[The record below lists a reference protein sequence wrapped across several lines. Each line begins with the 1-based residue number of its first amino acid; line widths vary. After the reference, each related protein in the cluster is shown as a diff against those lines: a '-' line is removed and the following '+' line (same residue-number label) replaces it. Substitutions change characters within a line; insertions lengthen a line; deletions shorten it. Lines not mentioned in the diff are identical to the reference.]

1 VYNVISKTYE
11 GPFDILLDLIKEEE
25 INVSKITVLDIVRG
39 FEITN
44 IDEGS
49 EFILNAS
56 NLIYLKSVSL
66 LPKVEDNEIDK
77 EDVDVEKLLEEYKK
91 FKEVAAELEK
101 KEEKQR
107 DFFYREEDFS
117 EYTETEF
124 KEATLYDLI
133 SAFRS
138 VLAYLPKDEV
148 ISIAR
153 EGITVKQKINEI
165 LEILELQDK
174 IIFVEFLRKQSTKEH
189 IITAFLA
196 ILELIKL
203 GLIACKQNIATNDIY
218 IFKR

>member
-1 VYNVISKTYE
+1 MYNVISKTYE

>member
-1 VYNVISKTYE
+1 VISKTYE